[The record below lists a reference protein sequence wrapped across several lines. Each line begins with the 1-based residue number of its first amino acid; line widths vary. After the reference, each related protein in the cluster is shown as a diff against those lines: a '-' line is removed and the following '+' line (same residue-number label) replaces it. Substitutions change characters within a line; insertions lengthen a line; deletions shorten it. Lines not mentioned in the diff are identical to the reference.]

1 MKAERLISGLSM
13 ALAVMAGIAATVAVG
28 RADAANQELD
38 ALRAQEAP
46 MASAPAERVEEQ
58 KASPEG
64 PGFGERMNSFARRF
78 AGLWYAGR
86 SGNFELAKYELHEM
100 EEVIEGIEPLQK
112 VENGVNING
121 VLAALENTQLKA
133 MEEAVEAKDKVAFEK
148 AYRETM
154 KACNACHTS
163 SAHEFIRIGIPVRK
177 PVVNRDYE
185 PIAADTAPEVVKVSD
200 GSSND

>member
-112 VENGVNING
+112 VENGVN
-121 VLAALENTQLKA
+121 A